1 MSNTI
6 KDVAEKAG
14 VSTATVSLVV
24 HNNARISPETSKK
37 VLKVIKQLNYFPSRS
52 ARGLVS
58 KKTGNIG
65 FLLTEDH
72 FLKTEPFYTIIFLG
86 TEFATRETNYYVLQT
101 TVKSEFVKTEPLP
114 RFIKEKNIDGII
126 IAGKIPS
133 QQIDRIKQMK
143 IPLVFVDYYP
153 PDGDFPVVMID
164 NIKGGML
171 ATQHL
176 IELGHRKIG
185 FVGGDLNHHSISE
198 RLYGYRKALEQASIE
213 VNSAYIST
221 KELSTVK
228 QTGYSAAVKL
238 FSKAPDLTAVFACN
252 DAMALG
258 VLQYLKENKYK
269 VPEDISLIGFDDIES
284 DLITN
289 PALSTIK
296 VHKIELGVEAMKL
309 IVNVVDN
316 NDPSPKRILIPV
328 ELVIREST
336 KKNQIKM

>member
-86 TEFATRETNYYVLQT
+86 TEFATRETNYYVLLT

-153 PDGDFPVVMID
+153 PDGEF
-164 NIKGGML
+164 
-171 ATQHL
+171 
-176 IELGHRKIG
+176 LG
-185 FVGGDLNHHSISE
+185 
-198 RLYGYRKALEQASIE
+198 
-213 VNSAYIST
+213 
-221 KELSTVK
+221 
-228 QTGYSAAVKL
+228 
-238 FSKAPDLTAVFACN
+238 
-252 DAMALG
+252 
-258 VLQYLKENKYK
+258 
-269 VPEDISLIGFDDIES
+269 
-284 DLITN
+284 
-289 PALSTIK
+289 
-296 VHKIELGVEAMKL
+296 
-309 IVNVVDN
+309 
-316 NDPSPKRILIPV
+316 
-328 ELVIREST
+328 
-336 KKNQIKM
+336 

>member
-1 MSNTI
+1 MLYTI

-24 HNNARISPETSKK
+24 HNNSRISPETSKK
-37 VLKVIKQLNYFPSRS
+37 VLKVIKQLNYYPSRS

-65 FLLTEDH
+65 FILTEDH

-86 TEFATRETNYYVLQT
+86 TEFATRKTNYYVLLT
-101 TVKSEFVKTEPLP
+101 TVNSEFVKEEPLP
-114 RFIKEKNIDGII
+114 RFIQEKNVDGII
-126 IAGKIPS
+126 IAGKIPF
-133 QQIDRIKQMK
+133 QLIDRIKQIK

-153 PDGDFPVVMID
+153 PVGDFPVVMID

-176 IELGHRKIG
+176 IELGHRNIG
-185 FVGGDLNHHSISE
+185 FVGGDLNHPSISD
-198 RLYGYRKALEQASIE
+198 RLYGYKKALNIASIE

-221 KELSTVK
+221 EEQSTTK
-228 QTGYSAAVKL
+228 QTGYSAAEKL
-238 FSKAPDLTAVFACN
+238 FIKAPDVTAIFACN

-258 VLQYLKENKYK
+258 ILQYLKEHNYK

-284 DLITN
+284 DLLVT
-289 PALSTIK
+289 PAISTIK
-296 VHKIELGVEAMKL
+296 VHKIELGMEAMKL
-309 IVNVVDN
+309 LVNIVEN
-316 NDPSPKRILIPV
+316 NDLTSKKILIPV
-328 ELVIREST
+328 ELIMREST
-336 KKNQIKM
+336 RNIK